1 MLWNSRRHKNL
12 VGNFS
17 CHLKKCEEDWT
28 SFSHFLLSKLIEK
41 SKKGTPQYKRQ
52 KMEKMSAFLK
62 MMNEEWHQR
71 KPFKMSDLGKLFSTT
86 FAEWYRKDPFRESA
100 VIAYYAVFS
109 IPGLLV
115 LIVTIAGYFFDKDT
129 VNQNII
135 GEITQT
141 MGANTAAEIKSMLT
155 NASQSKSTVLGSML
169 GILTILIGATGV
181 FVELQKSFNV
191 IWAVK
196 VVPKRGIIP
205 ILRARLFSFGLI
217 MAIAFLLTISLV
229 VSTALEAMSNWIKVD
244 SSELMIVAFR
254 TLNFI
259 ISLVVIST
267 LFGLMF
273 KILPDAEIKWKHVW
287 LGSLVTGFLFT
298 IGKMGLA
305 YYFGKTNPASVY
317 GAAGSVILM
326 LLWVS
331 YSSMIMFFGAE
342 FTAAYAN
349 LYSKDGVAPSEI
361 AKVDKEAASQ
371 KL

>member
-1 MLWNSRRHKNL
+1 
-12 VGNFS
+12 
-17 CHLKKCEEDWT
+17 
-28 SFSHFLLSKLIEK
+28 LSTLFK
-41 SKKGTPQYKRQ
+41 TMY
-52 KMEKMSAFLK
+52 
-62 MMNEEWHQR
+62 EEWHQR
-71 KPFKMSDLGKLFSTT
+71 HPFQMRDLGKLFSTT
-86 FAEWYRKDPFRESA
+86 FSEWNRKDPFRESA

-129 VNQNII
+129 INQNII
-135 GEITQT
+135 GEITKT
-141 MGANTAAEIKSMLT
+141 MGANTAAEIKSMLL
-155 NASQSKSTVLGSML
+155 NASQSKSTVWGSII
-169 GILTILIGATGV
+169 GIVTILIGATGV

-196 VVPKRGIIP
+196 VVPKSGIFP
-205 ILRARLFSFGLI
+205 ILKARLFSFGLI

-229 VSTALEAMSNWIKVD
+229 VSTALEALGNLIKVD
-244 SSELMIVAFR
+244 SSELMIIAFKII
-254 TLNFI
+254 NFI
-259 ISLVVIST
+259 ISLAVIST

-273 KILPDAEIKWKHVW
+273 KILPDAEIRWKHVW

-298 IGKMGLA
+298 IGKMALA

-317 GAAGSVILM
+317 GAAGSIILM

-349 LYSKDGVAPSEI
+349 MYSQDGVAPSDI
-361 AKVDKEAASQ
+361 AKVDEEAASH